1 MTKVN
6 NIRDFYKILD
16 SILKLL
22 SDSNK
27 YVLYKSIIKDSIKS
41 KNLEFVGRGNTFIDE
56 IFNEQHNEEKFD
68 SFFDEAI
75 RYLADN
81 KFIEDDGISLKL
93 TFNGIIQSSVGFVNT
108 LDLKETS
115 SQRLYDVEKVQK
127 FHLTWMTILTAL
139 IAAGTFVSMIYYL
152 LEIFSTNYCFCKGKQ

>member
-1 MTKVN
+1 MTKVD

-22 SDSNK
+22 FDSNK
-27 YVLYKSIIKDSIKS
+27 YSVYIMNAKASIKAL
-41 KNLEFVGRGNTFIDE
+41 KLEFVGRGNTLIDE

-75 RYLADN
+75 RYLVDN

-115 SQRLYDVEKVQK
+115 SQRLYNVEKVQM

-139 IAAGTFVSMIYYL
+139 IAVGTFVSMIYYL